1 VYAYTFY
8 GFNYDLTIESVL
20 VCKFYQFCNFALD
33 ALGAWCLVY
42 ISVEKFVNIAFH
54 SKRFIFKRTK
64 NQIIFLILL
73 CLCTIIYNINV
84 LFSVD
89 ILVFSDDDNN
99 NNSSSSS
106 SSFCFTIDNEQ
117 ALILVYMDLVKLI
130 ILPFSLMIIFSILLI
145 ISIFKSRSRVN
156 INDSIRERKRLFKDI
171 KFSISLISMNLLF
184 ILLNLPIE
192 ILSFLAKDYLTFG
205 YLYVAFGYI
214 YYLASAINF
223 YLIFLTNS
231 LFRKEFLLLF
241 KIKSKN

>member
-1 VYAYTFY
+1 MYAYTFY

-20 VCKFYQFCNFALD
+20 MCKFYQFCNFALD

-73 CLCTIIYNINV
+73 CLCSIIYNINV

-89 ILVFSDDDNN
+89 ILVFSDNDDNN
-99 NNSSSSS
+99 NNNNN
-106 SSFCFTIDNEQ
+106 SFCFSIDNEQ
-117 ALILVYMDLVKLI
+117 ALILIYMDLVKLI

-145 ISIFKSRSRVN
+145 LSIFKSRSRVN

-205 YLYVAFGYI
+205 YLYVTFGYI
-214 YYLASAINF
+214 YYLASSINF

-241 KIKSKN
+241 KI

>member
-1 VYAYTFY
+1 
-8 GFNYDLTIESVL
+8 
-20 VCKFYQFCNFALD
+20 
-33 ALGAWCLVY
+33 
-42 ISVEKFVNIAFH
+42 
-54 SKRFIFKRTK
+54 
-64 NQIIFLILL
+64 
-73 CLCTIIYNINV
+73 
-84 LFSVD
+84 
-89 ILVFSDDDNN
+89 
-99 NNSSSSS
+99 
-106 SSFCFTIDNEQ
+106 
-117 ALILVYMDLVKLI
+117 MDLVKLI

-145 ISIFKSRSRVN
+145 LSIFKSRSRIN

-231 LFRKEFLLLF
+231 LFRKEFLLLL

>member
-1 VYAYTFY
+1 M
-8 GFNYDLTIESVL
+8 
-20 VCKFYQFCNFALD
+20 CKFYQFCNFALD

-42 ISVEKFVNIAFH
+42 ISVEKFINIAFY

-73 CLCTIIYNINV
+73 CFFTIIYNINV

-89 ILVFSDDDNN
+89 ILVFSDN
-99 NNSSSSS
+99 SSS
-106 SSFCFTIDNEQ
+106 SSFCFPIDNEQ
-117 ALILVYMDLVKLI
+117 ALILSYMDLVKLI

-145 ISIFKSRSRVN
+145 LSIFKSRNRVN

-171 KFSISLISMNLLF
+171 RFSISLISMNLLF
-184 ILLNLPIE
+184 ILLNLPLG
-192 ILSFLAKDYLTFG
+192 ILSFFTKDYLTFG
-205 YLYVAFGYI
+205 ELYVAFGYI
-214 YYLASAINF
+214 YYLASSINF

-231 LFRKEFLLLF
+231 LFRKEFLILF

>member
-1 VYAYTFY
+1 M
-8 GFNYDLTIESVL
+8 
-20 VCKFYQFCNFALD
+20 CKFYQFCNFALD

-42 ISVEKFVNIAFH
+42 ISVEKFINIAFH

-73 CLCTIIYNINV
+73 CFFTIIFNINV

-89 ILVFSDDDNN
+89 ILVFSDN
-99 NNSSSSS
+99 SSS
-106 SSFCFTIDNEQ
+106 SSFCFPIDNEQ
-117 ALILVYMDLVKLI
+117 ALILAYMDLVKLI

-145 ISIFKSRSRVN
+145 LSILKSRKRVN

-171 KFSISLISMNLLF
+171 RFSISLISMNLLF
-184 ILLNLPIE
+184 ILLNLPLG
-192 ILSFLAKDYLTFG
+192 ILSFFTKDYLTFG
-205 YLYVAFGYI
+205 ELYVAFGYI
-214 YYLASAINF
+214 YYLASSINF

-231 LFRKEFLLLF
+231 LFRKEFLILF